1 MGPSQTID
9 EIVDAIIHLNG
20 NRVTELALKAV
31 AEGIAPLRVINDG
44 LSAGL
49 RKVGDLFAEEEMF
62 LPELITAANMVSQ
75 TMDKMRPHLAS
86 GEGFKRKGL
95 YVIATVE
102 GDVHDI
108 GKNLVSLL
116 LSASGYEV
124 VDLGKD
130 VPAEKIVEKV
140 KELSPD
146 ALGLSALLS
155 TTMPAQHRVIQAIE
169 EAGIREK
176 VKVMVGGAPVTRNW
190 AEKIGADG
198 FAEDAASAVK
208 EADRILGT
216 K

>member
-31 AEGIAPLRVINDG
+31 AEGIAPLMVINDG

-130 VPAEKIVEKV
+130 VPAKKIVDKV
-140 KELSPD
+140 KELNPD
-146 ALGLSALLS
+146 VLGLSALLS
-155 TTMPAQHRVIQAIE
+155 TTMPSQHKVIQAIE
-169 EAGIREK
+169 EAGIRGK

-190 AEKIGADG
+190 AKKIGADG

>member
-1 MGPSQTID
+1 MGPNQTID
-9 EIVDAIIHLNG
+9 EIIDAIIHLNG
-20 NRVTELALKAV
+20 NRITELALKAV
-31 AEGIAPLRVINDG
+31 AEGIAPLMVINDG

-75 TMDKMRPHLAS
+75 TMDKMKPHLAS

-130 VPAEKIVEKV
+130 IPAKKIVEKV

-208 EADRILGT
+208 ETDRILGT
-216 K
+216 R